1 MPAGRSRDA
10 GPFYRFRRILLSS
23 NRYAD
28 ISYGDCLVVSHRK
41 PALKRADK
49 IIVLKEGR
57 VEAQGSLQDL
67 LQASSEMQQLWHGD
81 LD

>member
-1 MPAGRSRDA
+1 
-10 GPFYRFRRILLSS
+10 
-23 NRYAD
+23 
-28 ISYGDCLVVSHRK
+28 
-41 PALKRADK
+41 LKRADK

-67 LQASSEMQQLWHGD
+67 LQASSEMQQLGHGD